1 MVVVLAYTTES
12 NPDPLYL
19 CIIIKCSLGLLVS
32 VVFLLTSLQLVFF
45 IISQDVISNGKRGS
59 KAQCLKVAGTAL
71 STGRSVLIDRCN
83 IDVTQRQEF
92 LILAKERGVPAHALV
107 INLPLSVCIQRAS
120 QRTEH
125 EGGLEGSG
133 VGGVVTRV
141 SRSRIPPTLEE
152 GFVRITYCRTDI
164 ELEGT
169 VALYSQLDIRG
180 RLPLGV
186 FGARVQEGKG
196 TLRSLLQNGSKEL
209 KSKHIRDQPAMQTEG
224 DDRDGTS
231 SLAFPS
237 ISTADFQFDHEMA
250 ADVIVETVVEFH
262 RNLSHAGLRFI
273 FVDLSG
279 NSDMLRR
286 VSKKAAE
293 AGMSSLQLLIHA
305 GDITKLCSSGGPKC
319 NFIANATNW

>member
-1 MVVVLAYTTES
+1 V
-12 NPDPLYL
+12 
-19 CIIIKCSLGLLVS
+19 
-32 VVFLLTSLQLVFF
+32 LLTFGAKFFLV
-45 IISQDVISNGKRGS
+45 ILQDVISNGKRGS

-71 STGRSVLIDRCN
+71 SAGRSVFIDRCN

-92 LILAKERGVPAHALV
+92 LVLAKERGVQAHALV
-107 INLPLSVCIQRAS
+107 INLPVSVCIQRAS
-120 QRTEH
+120 QRTDH

-152 GFVRITYCRTDI
+152 GFARITYCRTDT
-164 ELEGT
+164 ELEKT
-169 VALYSQLDIRG
+169 IALYSQLDIRSH
-180 RLPLGV
+180 LPLGV
-186 FGARVQEGKG
+186 FGASVQEGKG
-196 TLRSLLQNGSKEL
+196 TLASLLQNGRKEVKP
-209 KSKHIRDQPAMQTEG
+209 KSTTSDQQAMG
-224 DDRDGTS
+224 DDGSR

-250 ADVIVETVVEFH
+250 ADIIMETVVQFH
-262 RNLSHAGLRFI
+262 RNPSHAGLRFV

-293 AGMSSLQLLIHA
+293 AGMSALQFLIHA
-305 GDITKLCSSGGPKC
+305 GDITKLRTSGGPQC
-319 NFIANATNW
+319 HFIANATNW